1 MKRFALLSIC
11 AFFLSLGVKAQ
22 KVDIDNF
29 NVEVKYAN
37 LPDNYTHPSERS
49 YSLFVDGAINGS
61 RGNLR
66 NQIRI
71 FGWTPENDDV
81 SDLNATIVLKNMT
94 AGRALPSNRTEEKK
108 DKDGKVI
115 SRTTYYKYGV
125 TNTGNARLVIYGPKN
140 SYDYYKDAR
149 KDAQKQR
156 EKEEKEKEKARKK
169 GERVKA
175 EEENPFLKSVNTQ
188 VQEVEEVTRVNKTG
202 RTLAYDIDLGESFI
216 YNTGEYATPTAA
228 EKEFYLNAESKFSEH
243 GSTFLRN
250 IESRVNNHLNE
261 LYGFKPMRKNARFKK
276 LDSKDHPEYKNY
288 NNAMQAVKVIFGKMR
303 YNQAIDDITQDL
315 QPVIAYFD
323 GIATKLARSQDKNDK
338 KLRAATYYNLAQI
351 YYYLD
356 QHDKVIEIGEQIIDS
371 KHDEGDGKDF
381 IKNANKIMDQLYFL
395 NMKNRH
401 IVPTNE
407 ADKKDEVGEDDL
419 SIP

>member
-1 MKRFALLSIC
+1 M
-11 AFFLSLGVKAQ
+11 
-22 KVDIDNF
+22 N
-29 NVEVKYAN
+29 
-37 LPDNYTHPSERS
+37 
-49 YSLFVDGAINGS
+49 
-61 RGNLR
+61 
-66 NQIRI
+66 
-71 FGWTPENDDV
+71 
-81 SDLNATIVLKNMT
+81 
-94 AGRALPSNRTEEKK
+94 
-108 DKDGKVI
+108 
-115 SRTTYYKYGV
+115 
-125 TNTGNARLVIYGPKN
+125 
-140 SYDYYKDAR
+140 
-149 KDAQKQR
+149 
-156 EKEEKEKEKARKK
+156 
-169 GERVKA
+169 
-175 EEENPFLKSVNTQ
+175 
-188 VQEVEEVTRVNKTG
+188 
-202 RTLAYDIDLGESFI
+202 
-216 YNTGEYATPTAA
+216 

-315 QPVIAYFD
+315 QPIIAYFD
-323 GIATKLARSQDKNDK
+323 GIANKLARSQDKNDK